1 MAIQKENVLANIGG
15 TFKPINEICRRMAKN
30 MQRTITVTEVKR
42 LLFQLVDEG
51 LVETYLR
58 ERQTPLQ
65 KSITGII
72 TSIGVR
78 NQNAKR

>member
-1 MAIQKENVLANIGG
+1 MAVQKENVLANIGG

-58 ERQTPLQ
+58 
-65 KSITGII
+65 
-72 TSIGVR
+72 
-78 NQNAKR
+78 NARLHYRKA